1 MKKLVLIFALM
12 TSISLRA
19 QSSLQPFDSTLITPG
34 FSVNGDLKVCIEMIY
49 SKSLTDSSI
58 YFSDTIKLEKGSYKE
73 EALKP
78 YKPIG
83 NFLIN
88 SPYEVR
94 LVRYNGRGW
103 DNDPGD
109 YHIFSIYKGDS
120 LVYEISNP
128 SAFNKIPSE
137 FKNLSTYP
145 NDYFHI
151 FEMDNG
157 VTAIVLEGYS
167 YGSQPPSLTVI
178 LFYQGAAHL
187 VYYQEMKFL
196 INNISVSS
204 GGYFEIELLD
214 DVPSFDC
221 TPDKFYLKAT
231 PSGMGLYR

>member
-1 MKKLVLIFALM
+1 MKKFALLLVCM
-12 TSISLRA
+12 LLFSTTLWAQLSL
-19 QSSLQPFDSTLITPG
+19 QSSDSGDLRTCIETLYSFSLSDSTICY
-34 FSVNGDLKVCIEMIY
+34 K
-49 SKSLTDSSI
+49 
-58 YFSDTIKLEKGSYKE
+58 DTIKLKRETYKE
-73 EALKP
+73 EDLKP

-128 SAFNKIPSE
+128 SAFNKIPNE

>member
-1 MKKLVLIFALM
+1 MKKRLLSIVGVLL
-12 TSISLRA
+12 TSISLWA
-19 QSSLQPFDSTLITPG
+19 QESMKSSYRDGSRTCIETLYSFSLSDSTICY
-34 FSVNGDLKVCIEMIY
+34 K
-49 SKSLTDSSI
+49 
-58 YFSDTIKLEKGSYKE
+58 DTIKLKRETYKE
-73 EALKP
+73 EDLKP

-157 VTAIVLEGYS
+157 VTVIVLEGYS
-167 YGSQPPSLTVI
+167 YGSQPPSLSVI
-178 LFYQGAAHL
+178 LFSQGSAHL
-187 VYYQEMKFL
+187 VYYKEMKFL
-196 INNISVSS
+196 INNITVSS
-204 GGYFEIELLD
+204 GGYFEIELHD
-214 DVPSFDC
+214 AVPSGD
-221 TPDKFYLKAT
+221 PDYNPNVYYLKAT
-231 PSGMGLYR
+231 PSGMGLYK